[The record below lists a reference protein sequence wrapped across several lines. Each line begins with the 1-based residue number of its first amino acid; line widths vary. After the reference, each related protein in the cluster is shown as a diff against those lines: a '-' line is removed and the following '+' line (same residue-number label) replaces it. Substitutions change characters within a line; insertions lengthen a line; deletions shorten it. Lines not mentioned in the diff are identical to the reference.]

1 MYPEQRD
8 ATLEVAR
15 YFGKYAG
22 IVLAHGGVPSDAA
35 KRGQIMVRV
44 PAILEEGPGGDDQ
57 PIEVLARPSFLPGF
71 FFIPEEGAQVWVEFV
86 AGDINFPIWT
96 GVWYPDQAAPKTVDG
111 SEPTRFQKVIRTISG
126 QVVQLDDTN
135 GSEQTVI
142 TDSKNGNTVTFD
154 ANGILFKD
162 LNGNTVT
169 LDSNGITLSDLNN
182 NKVILDSSGITLQ
195 SAALTGK
202 LVVATTSVKM
212 TDGAGSLQLVVLEPL
227 LSQWLN
233 SHQHIGN
240 MGAPTPLL
248 PPLIPLLS
256 TIPTFKSGAA

>member
-8 ATLEVAR
+8 TTLEVAK
-15 YFGKYAG
+15 YYGKYAG
-22 IVLAHGGVPSDAA
+22 IVLDHSTVPADAA

-44 PAILEEGPGGDDQ
+44 PGILEEGPSGADQ
-57 PIEVLARPSFLPGF
+57 PIEVLARPSFLSGF
-71 FFIPEEGAQVWVEFV
+71 FFIPEEGAQVWAEFV

-96 GVWYPDQAAPKTVDG
+96 GVWYPDQVAPKTVDG
-111 SEPTRFQKVIRTISG
+111 SEPTRFQKVIRTMSG

-154 ANGILFKD
+154 ANGILLED
-162 LNGNTVT
+162 SNGNSVK
-169 LDSNGITLSDLNN
+169 LDSNGITLKDLNSN
-182 NKVILDSSGITLQ
+182 QLILDSSGITLQ
-195 SAALTGK
+195 SAAAGK
-202 LVVATTSVKM
+202 LVVASTSVKM

-233 SHQHIGN
+233 SHQHVGN